1 MPDARVDEAM
11 AELTVGGKTV
21 LSARV
26 IGNKLNLEWAE
37 AWMAWKELVDDQEV
51 KDLISVS
58 TKMLEGV
65 KGKAKGKGE
74 KGGGGD

>member
-1 MPDARVDEAM
+1 M

-26 IGNKLNLEWAE
+26 VGNKLNLEWAE
-37 AWMAWKELVDDQEV
+37 AWGAWKELVDDQEV

-58 TKMLEGV
+58 TKMFEC
-65 KGKAKGKGE
+65 AKGKGE
-74 KGGGGD
+74 MGGGGGGGGGD